1 MKIQTFRE
9 FITEH
14 SSWKE
19 PLTEIEKESFITL
32 MFINDE
38 HLIFERV
45 KEYALYIANI
55 SYNEG
60 VSGKDKSEFSQ
71 LLYKK
76 L

>member
-14 SSWKE
+14 SSWRE
-19 PLTEIEKESFITL
+19 PLTESEKESFITL
-32 MFINDE
+32 MFVNNED
-38 HLIFERV
+38 LIFERV

-55 SYNEG
+55 AYNEG

-71 LLYKK
+71 LLHEV